1 MSRSIE
7 EWKKVIVD
15 NIIATAKE
23 SRLDNQLFGRVYGD
37 CTKANVGRIL
47 RRSGKPKAKPLQEGE
62 PPTMLPALNIEEARA
77 ASVKFEAQGEFRTWF
92 EDQNYH
98 FVDPYVNGI
107 AREVA
112 TCEMAESM
120 NCLIEEAK
128 QYKRVIPSTEAR
140 LTKQDVIKAVE
151 WIGDNEYH
159 ADTLVVSLKHRL
171 DLVER
176 SEIIPWWHLP
186 GYVSEN
192 NGPQFVGI
200 MGGLNVY
207 GIRELPR
214 EISLVYE
221 KEEIWVNRTPMTCE
235 FDDPSDPKKLLISE
249 QCLAYAV
256 DVGALAKV
264 SLKQK

>member
-15 NIIATAKE
+15 NIIATARE

-47 RRSGKPKAKPLQEGE
+47 RRSGKPKAKPMQEGE
-62 PPTMLPALNIEEARA
+62 PPTMLPAWNIEEARA

-98 FVDPYVNGI
+98 LVNPYVNGI

-112 TCEMAESM
+112 ACEMAESM

-128 QYKRVIPSTEAR
+128 QYKRVIPSTEDR

-151 WIGDNEYH
+151 WIGGNEYH

-176 SEIIPWWHLP
+176 SEIIPWWDLP

-192 NGPQFVGI
+192 KGPQFVGI

-207 GIRELPR
+207 GIRQLPR

-249 QCLAYAV
+249 QCVAYAV